1 MAPLTEMS
9 RRTQVIAGAG
19 VVAVIALVVGGVLVF
34 RSGKESDDTATTVP
48 ETTTTTERVPGP
60 IAPLTGLEDPTGAV
74 ATRCAVSV
82 KVGNTAD
89 AHPQTGVGA
98 ADVVYEEVVD
108 GGITRLVAVYQ
119 STAPDQVGSVRSV
132 RPTDQY
138 ILWPL
143 RGVFAFSGGNPDELA
158 SLKGVPVVKLDET
171 AAGGMMFRGPGRAPN
186 NLFADVSQ
194 MYGACADPPP
204 PPLFVYRPPLTASA
218 GLPAVAADVGFARGY
233 ETHWTWDP
241 TQSLWLRSIFGGP
254 DVDPDGRQIAVP
266 NVVVMQIQYGPDP
279 SGTSVEGRMVGSGPV
294 AVYSDGKVVTGTW
307 ERPDKSKAAELRD
320 AAGQPIVLTPGQ
332 TWVELM
338 PLGNELTTTPG

>member
-1 MAPLTEMS
+1 VAPLTEMS

-19 VVAVIALVVGGVLVF
+19 VVAVIALVVAGVLVF

-204 PPLFVYRPPLTASA
+204 PPLFVYRPPLTASV
-218 GLPAVAADVGFARGY
+218 GLPAVAADVGFAGGY

-241 TQSLWLRSIFGGP
+241 TQALWLRSIFGGP
-254 DVDPDGRQIAVP
+254 DVDPDGRQIVVP
-266 NVVVMQIQYGPDP
+266 NVVVMQVQYGPDP

-320 AAGQPIVLTPGQ
+320 AVGQPIVLTPGQ

>member
-1 MAPLTEMS
+1 MTPLNGMS

-19 VVAVIALVVGGVLVF
+19 VLAVIALVVGGVLMF
-34 RSGKESDDTATTVP
+34 RSGEEADETATTVP

-60 IAPLTGLEDPTGAV
+60 TAPLTGLEDPTGAV
-74 ATRCAVSV
+74 ATRCAVTV
-82 KVGNTAD
+82 KIGNTAD

-119 STAPDQVGSVRSV
+119 STAPEQVGGVRSV

-143 RGVFAFSGGNPDELA
+143 RGVFAFSGGNPAELA

-186 NLFADVSQ
+186 NLFADVNQ
-194 MYGACADPPP
+194 MYGACEDPPP
-204 PPLFVYRPPLTASA
+204 PPLFLYRAPLVASA
-218 GLPAVAADVGFARGY
+218 GLPAAGADVGFAKGY
-233 ETHWTWDP
+233 EVNWTWDP
-241 TQSLWLRSIFGGP
+241 VRSVWLRSIFGGP
-254 DVDPDGRQIAVP
+254 DVDPDGRQIAVA
-266 NVVVMQIQYGPDP
+266 NVVVMQVRYGPDATR
-279 SGTSVEGRMVGSGPV
+279 TSVEGNMIGSGPV
-294 AVYSDGKVVTGTW
+294 AVYSDGKVVTGEW
-307 ERPDKSKAAELRD
+307 VRPDIEKAAELRD
-320 AAGQPIVLTPGQ
+320 AAGAPIVLTPGQ

-338 PLGNELTTTPG
+338 PLGNALTTFPG

>member
-48 ETTTTTERVPGP
+48 ERVPGP

-138 ILWPL
+138 VLWPL

-266 NVVVMQIQYGPDP
+266 NVVVMQVQYGPDP

-338 PLGNELTTTPG
+338 PLGNALSTGQ